1 MVFLRLFHLHLSPQL
16 MLLLFIIL
24 YFFFRCWFSCWRH
37 FIAFLHQDVKELQVI
52 YTVHVP
58 MKGYPQYVI
67 LVYQHCTYVLNGS
80 LHSDQIY
87 PNEEQNHLVNET
99 HEYEYP
105 SNLRIHCRRLMMV
118 DVYIYMLRTAGLFET
133 VFLLPMQ
140 GMLKQNPSNGITL
153 FAGIMIWTGKSYS
166 QNQKDKETELRKRGT
181 KSIQIKLPLIHLGIP
196 AYWFI

>member
-118 DVYIYMLRTAGLFET
+118 DVYIYICL
-133 VFLLPMQ
+133 
-140 GMLKQNPSNGITL
+140 
-153 FAGIMIWTGKSYS
+153 
-166 QNQKDKETELRKRGT
+166 ELRACLKPCSCCPCRECWNKTPQMASHCLLASWSELASHIARTKRTRRRNLEKGGPN
-181 KSIQIKLPLIHLGIP
+181 QYKLSFPS
-196 AYWFI
+196 FI